1 MNPLARIAGLA
12 VDRAIGLPVPGVP
25 VVVRRDVRVPMADG
39 VVLLGDQ
46 YRPARHNGP
55 LPVVLIRS
63 PYGRAGLAGTLF
75 AAPLARRGFQVFI
88 QSTRGTFGSGGQF
101 RPFLH
106 EQADGL
112 ATVAWLREQQWCD
125 GRVSMTGGSYL
136 GHTQWAIAP
145 YVDPPLQS
153 VSLNITA
160 ARITSAFYEHHAPG
174 LRNALGWSGQI
185 GRQER
190 GALAMVPNPVQQ
202 ARMRRALRK
211 LPLQAAD
218 VDVASAPVAFWR
230 DFVDHAA
237 PDDDFWA
244 AVDHDAADLTRLPP
258 VSMVTGWWDLF
269 LPGQLRDYAAIR
281 AAGVQVRITV
291 GPWLHAEPGEL
302 RAITRQDVA
311 WLEHHLAGG
320 PAPSGPPVRLFLQQ
334 ANTWLDFEQWP
345 PPQTTGV
352 SYYLRPAGGLARDAE
367 PGEPPADVFSYDPAD
382 PTPTEGGPVLQP
394 PGKQVDNAAIEAR
407 TDVLTYTSEPFAADQ
422 DLIGPVS
429 ARIFVRTSL
438 QHADLFVRLCD
449 VDDKGVSR
457 NVVDGIRRLSPAT
470 VPATDVQVGADGI
483 AAVDIELFPT
493 AYRILAGHRIR
504 LQVSGGA
511 FPRYARNH
519 GSSEPFGAAI
529 ATRRCR
535 FEVFADAQH
544 QSHVLLPFLSL
555 SETP

>member
-55 LPVVLIRS
+55 LPVVLIRL

-281 AAGVQVRITV
+281 AAGVPVRITV

-449 VDDKGVSR
+449 VDDRGVSR
-457 NVVDGIRRLSPAT
+457 NVVDGMRRLSPAT

>member
-1 MNPLARIAGLA
+1 M
-12 VDRAIGLPVPGVP
+12 
-25 VVVRRDVRVPMADG
+25 
-39 VVLLGDQ
+39 
-46 YRPARHNGP
+46 
-55 LPVVLIRS
+55 
-63 PYGRAGLAGTLF
+63 
-75 AAPLARRGFQVFI
+75 
-88 QSTRGTFGSGGQF
+88 
-101 RPFLH
+101 
-106 EQADGL
+106 
-112 ATVAWLREQQWCD
+112 
-125 GRVSMTGGSYL
+125 
-136 GHTQWAIAP
+136 
-145 YVDPPLQS
+145 
-153 VSLNITA
+153 
-160 ARITSAFYEHHAPG
+160 
-174 LRNALGWSGQI
+174 
-185 GRQER
+185 
-190 GALAMVPNPVQQ
+190 
-202 ARMRRALRK
+202 
-211 LPLQAAD
+211 
-218 VDVASAPVAFWR
+218 
-230 DFVDHAA
+230 
-237 PDDDFWA
+237 
-244 AVDHDAADLTRLPP
+244 
-258 VSMVTGWWDLF
+258 
-269 LPGQLRDYAAIR
+269 
-281 AAGVQVRITV
+281 
-291 GPWLHAEPGEL
+291 
-302 RAITRQDVA
+302 
-311 WLEHHLAGG
+311 
-320 PAPSGPPVRLFLQQ
+320 
-334 ANTWLDFEQWP
+334 
-345 PPQTTGV
+345 
-352 SYYLRPAGGLARDAE
+352 
-367 PGEPPADVFSYDPAD
+367 
-382 PTPTEGGPVLQP
+382 LQP